1 MTETT
6 HKQKNTWSA
15 LREPFFRV
23 LWIANIASLVGSWM
37 HETGTA
43 WLMTSM
49 TVSPFMVA
57 MLQTSMTL
65 PFFMMALPAGA
76 LADII
81 DRRKLLVAAQC
92 VMLLAAAALG
102 VLTLAGLITP
112 ATILFLTFVLGI
124 AAAVNA
130 PTWQSI
136 IPELISREHLQSAVT
151 LGSVAFNI
159 ARVAGPVL
167 GGLLLALLGPASVF
181 FVNALSFTGVI
192 LALLSWKYI
201 SREQTLPA
209 ERFIGAIG
217 TGVRYVRNV
226 PQVKTVLIRMAVFS
240 FFGSSLWTFLPIIAR
255 VRLNLSPSGFG
266 LLLCFFGIG
275 GLLGAILL
283 PKAGQVL
290 RFKPLAN
297 LSTLLFAAAI
307 GVLSFS
313 GKFYLTA
320 SALLCGGIAWLA
332 LISSYNT
339 AILSIVPSWVRG
351 RVMSVFMLVFFGP
364 FAIGSALWGSLASWF
379 GITETLVFTSLSTA
393 VGLIATSHRRLSE
406 PHGVDLTPSEYWPQ
420 YPGEVE
426 PDMQEGPILV
436 VAEYSVDPRHLEQF
450 LAAMRSLKTIRLRD
464 GAFRW
469 NLYRQASVSNRFIES
484 FIVQSWA
491 EYMRQQERFTV
502 SDGGVV
508 DNVRSC
514 QKDGEPVVIRHFVA
528 QPIRREK

>member
-1 MTETT
+1 
-6 HKQKNTWSA
+6 
-15 LREPFFRV
+15 
-23 LWIANIASLVGSWM
+23 M

-49 TVSPFMVA
+49 TLSPFMVA
-57 MLQTSMTL
+57 LLQTSMTL
-65 PFFMMALPAGA
+65 PFFLMALPAGA
-76 LADII
+76 LADIVN
-81 DRRKLLVAAQC
+81 RRKLLIAAQF
-92 VMLLAAAALG
+92 VMLLAASALG
-102 VLTLAGLITP
+102 ILTLAGIVTP
-112 ATILFLTFVLGI
+112 ATILLLTFALGT

-136 IPELISREHLQSAVT
+136 IPELVSREHLQSAVT

-167 GGLLLALLGPASVF
+167 GGILLALMGPASVF

-192 LALLSWKYI
+192 LALLHWRYTQ
-201 SREQTLPA
+201 REQTLPT

-226 PQVKTVLIRMAVFS
+226 PQVKTVLIRMAMFS

-255 VRLNLSPSGFG
+255 VRLNLDPSGFG
-266 LLLCFFGIG
+266 FLLCFFGIG
-275 GLLGAILL
+275 GLLGAVLL
-283 PKAGQVL
+283 PRAGQL
-290 RFKPLAN
+290 LKFKLLTN
-297 LSTLLFAAAI
+297 LSTLVFAAAI

-313 GKFYLTA
+313 GTFYLTA
-320 SALLCGGIAWLA
+320 LALLGGGIGWLA

-379 GITETLVFTSLSTA
+379 GITGTLVFTSLSTA
-393 VGLIATSHRRLSE
+393 VGLIVTSRRHLSE
-406 PHGVDLTPSEYWPQ
+406 PHGVDLTPSEHWPQ
-420 YPGEVE
+420 FTGEVE
-426 PDMQEGPILV
+426 PSMQEGPILI
-436 VAEYSVDPRHLEQF
+436 VAEYSIDPEHLQEF
-450 LAAMRSLKTIRLRD
+450 LTAMGSLKTIRMRD

-469 NLYRQASVSNRFIES
+469 NLFKEAGEHHRFIES

-508 DNVRSC
+508 DIVRSC
-514 QKDGEPVVIRHFVA
+514 QMDGESVVIRHFVA
-528 QPIRREK
+528 QPVKRER